1 MVRRCDHDRHHHP
14 VQQVPDFHFQGRA
27 RGTALAGRAGI
38 VFIPKGKGVLVMPV
52 PELNELDGIAEGTR
66 TDDYR
71 DRADR
76 Y

>member
-1 MVRRCDHDRHHHP
+1 MTATTTLSSKFQISKAVREEQHW
-14 VQQVPDFHFQGRA
+14 QA
-27 RGTALAGRAGI
+27 RQEF